1 MAQLKILSWKNNT
14 NATINIAGKWAELQK
29 NKLCYQVS
37 RNFIV
42 LQARSKFNAQVVE
55 LVDTQG

>member
-1 MAQLKILSWKNNT
+1 MINCTAPKKT
-14 NATINIAGKWAELQK
+14 NGA
-29 NKLCYQVS
+29 YQVS